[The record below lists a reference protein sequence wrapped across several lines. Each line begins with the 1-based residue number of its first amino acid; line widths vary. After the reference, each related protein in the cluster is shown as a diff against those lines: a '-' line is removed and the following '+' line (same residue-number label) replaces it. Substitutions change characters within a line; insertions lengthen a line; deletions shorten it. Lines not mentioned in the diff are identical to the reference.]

1 MHGEKFC
8 YVSDEPGTINYKA
21 KTRSRIGIANIYG
34 ESENHWGMRE
44 ITEMDTV
51 SVREDCT
58 YCALQKIN
66 NRSDF

>member
-1 MHGEKFC
+1 M
-8 YVSDEPGTINYKA
+8 SDEPGTINYKA
-21 KTRSRIGIANIYG
+21 KTRSRIGIVNIYG
-34 ESENHWGMRE
+34 ESENHRGMRE

-51 SVREDCT
+51 SVREDCM

>member
-1 MHGEKFC
+1 
-8 YVSDEPGTINYKA
+8 
-21 KTRSRIGIANIYG
+21 
-34 ESENHWGMRE
+34 MRE

-51 SVREDCT
+51 SVREDCM